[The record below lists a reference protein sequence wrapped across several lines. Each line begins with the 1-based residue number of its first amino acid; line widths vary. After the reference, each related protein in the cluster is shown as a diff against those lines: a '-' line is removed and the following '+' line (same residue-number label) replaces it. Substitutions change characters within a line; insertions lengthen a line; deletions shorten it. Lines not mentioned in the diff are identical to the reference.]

1 MAVFGVVWGCK
12 IAALVLFGAVCSGSV
27 LAISGKIHTFAP
39 SKQINRYD

>member
-27 LAISGKIHTFAP
+27 LAMSGKSLTFAP
-39 SKQINRYD
+39 GNK